1 MNELQY
7 CTMYNHGHSYLKYFT
22 GFVLVLKNGPLIKRK
37 CCWCR
42 NFFWSSSL
50 VAREIH
56 LKGE

>member
-50 VAREIH
+50 
-56 LKGE
+56 